1 MISLLTGT
9 WYTAWGNCW
18 FFSHFLQAS
27 CIERLETFASANIV
41 MLGAAALGF
50 GAIQVRY
57 CIQSI
62 QIYHRKD

>member
-1 MISLLTGT
+1 MISLPTGT
-9 WYTAWGNCW
+9 WYTAWGNC

-57 CIQSI
+57 CTKYI